1 VETAVKE
8 IRKISISKPFLVEG
22 LPGLGMVGRIATRY
36 LAKQL
41 KAQRFAFLYSPH
53 FPYYVIVNRKGN
65 ARLLRGGFRYWNN
78 PRENDLIFFTGD
90 SQAQTIEG
98 QYEVAE
104 TILSFAGKYNV
115 EAIFTLG
122 GFRKET
128 SETPRVF
135 ATATD
140 DKILEKAIKAGAT
153 QSPPGNPIVG
163 TAGLL
168 IGMAK
173 FKSVPALCLLGET
186 RGYLPD
192 PKAAKSILTVL
203 QKMLRIPVTPDGL
216 DKEIAK
222 ADRIL
227 EKMRQIE
234 ARRETY
240 AKRMRR
246 SEEGKTTYIS

>member
-1 VETAVKE
+1 MKTAVREVAKTR
-8 IRKISISKPFLVEG
+8 IRDPFLIEG

-41 KAQRFAFLYSPH
+41 KAQRLAFLYSPH

-65 ARLLRGGFRYWNN
+65 ARLLRGDFHYWNS
-78 PRENDLIFFTGD
+78 PLENDLIFFTGD

-98 QYEVAE
+98 QYEIAE
-104 TILSFAGKYNV
+104 TILSFASKYRV

-128 SETPRVF
+128 SKTPRVF

-140 DKILEKAIKAGAT
+140 DAIMEKAIKAGAT

-173 FKSVPALCLLGET
+173 FKRLPALCLLGET

-203 QKMLRIPVTPDGL
+203 QKMLRIPVSLEEL
-216 DKEIAK
+216 DKEVAK

-240 AKRMRR
+240 AKKMRR

>member
-1 VETAVKE
+1 
-8 IRKISISKPFLVEG
+8 
-22 LPGLGMVGRIATRY
+22 
-36 LAKQL
+36 
-41 KAQRFAFLYSPH
+41 
-53 FPYYVIVNRKGN
+53 VNRKGN
-65 ARLLRGGFRYWNN
+65 ARLLRGDFHYWNN
-78 PRENDLIFFTGD
+78 PLKNDLIFFSGD

-98 QYEVAE
+98 QYEIAE
-104 TILSFAGKYNV
+104 TILRFADKCEV

-122 GFRKET
+122 GFRMET
-128 SETPRVF
+128 SNTPRVF

-140 DKILEKAIKAGAT
+140 DEILGKAIRAGAA

-173 FKSVPALCLLGET
+173 FKSIPALCLLGET

-192 PKAAKSILTVL
+192 PKAAKSILSVL
-203 QKMLRIPVTPDGL
+203 QKMLKLPVSLEGL

-246 SEEGKTTYIS
+246 TEAGKTTYIS